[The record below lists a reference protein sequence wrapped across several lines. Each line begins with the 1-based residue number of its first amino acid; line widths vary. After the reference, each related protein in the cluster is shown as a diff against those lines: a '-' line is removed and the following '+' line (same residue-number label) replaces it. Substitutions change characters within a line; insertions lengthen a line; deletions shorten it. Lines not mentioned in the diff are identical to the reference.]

1 MALAQPKIL
10 WFVLTYKVIV
20 CACAGGVG
28 CRFHTVYV
36 LKVWGELTGVSS
48 LSTGVLRF
56 EHRLLGVGTDSFYSL
71 SHLGTLLFK
80 MCCVYAGLC
89 ICQVQ
94 MHECVYVQQRV
105 CGIQKTALALCYP
118 QILWGWHSS
127 LCAQVVPLYQPSRPQ
142 HYVSFC
148 HSGFQRSHLLFIL
161 LWGKYVA
168 NRSSWI
174 FIWG

>member
-1 MALAQPKIL
+1 MICAYLQS
-10 WFVLTYKVIV
+10 YCV
-20 CACAGGVG
+20 CLCRWGGMQVPYCVCLEG
-28 CRFHTVYV
+28 LRRADRSQF
-36 LKVWGELTGVSS
+36 S

-56 EHRLLGVGTDSFYSL
+56 QHRLLGVGTDSLYSL
-71 SHLGTLLFK
+71 SHLGTPLFK

-89 ICQVQ
+89 ICRVQ

-105 CGIQKTALALCYP
+105 CGTQKTALALCYP

-161 LWGKYVA
+161 L
-168 NRSSWI
+168 
-174 FIWG
+174 